1 MFHNH
6 IQTNDKVQPLPFAK
20 IALRTDTIYSTTD
33 SDKQPTSNLK
43 GFLMNHFLLLEMQE

>member
-1 MFHNH
+1 MALVAFIDLNVF
-6 IQTNDKVQPLPFAK
+6 TLYL